1 MLQTIEMTTL
11 GDLLVKAVQRFGEND
26 LLVFP
31 DGRVTYSEML
41 DRSYH
46 RACALVAAGL
56 GSGSH
61 VGILMANCN
70 EYIETLMAVQLI
82 GAMAVPIN
90 ARYKASE
97 LAYLLDNADI
107 DLVVTHDQIS
117 EYANFGGLLID
128 ALTDSRPPRLK
139 QMVMI
144 GKPAEG
150 FTTDDAFLAAGES
163 VSRDTIDELRSAVS
177 IRSPAIM
184 MYTSGTTA
192 HPKGCPLNHE
202 VLVRN
207 GINMN
212 RSRYFLE
219 PTDRFWAPLPMFHM
233 ACILP
238 LMCCMDAGA
247 ALLSMTHFEPGP
259 ALEMMEKEKVTVA
272 FPAFATITMALINHP
287 DFSRTDLSMIRRI
300 NNVAPPEVLRQFQ
313 EAFPQAIQTS
323 AYGLT
328 EAGGVMAFNHPD
340 EPLEKRLHTCGKP
353 MPGLSAKII
362 DPDTL
367 QDKAPGE
374 RGEML
379 IRGYCVF
386 DGYYKSPE
394 KNAEAFIDGWF
405 RTGDLCS
412 LDEDGYIEFHGR
424 IKDMLKVGGENVAAI
439 EIESLVSTHP
449 EVDMAQVIGVPDDR
463 LLEVACA
470 YVELQDGSNLSP
482 EELIE
487 FCRGKIASFKIPR
500 HVRIVSEWPMSST
513 KIQKY
518 VLRQWYDEEDT

>member
-1 MLQTIEMTTL
+1 
-11 GDLLVKAVQRFGEND
+11 
-26 LLVFP
+26 
-31 DGRVTYSEML
+31 
-41 DRSYH
+41 
-46 RACALVAAGL
+46 
-56 GSGSH
+56 
-61 VGILMANCN
+61 
-70 EYIETLMAVQLI
+70 
-82 GAMAVPIN
+82 
-90 ARYKASE
+90 
-97 LAYLLDNADI
+97 
-107 DLVVTHDQIS
+107 
-117 EYANFGGLLID
+117 
-128 ALTDSRPPRLK
+128 
-139 QMVMI
+139 
-144 GKPAEG
+144 
-150 FTTDDAFLAAGES
+150 
-163 VSRDTIDELRSAVS
+163 
-177 IRSPAIM
+177 
-184 MYTSGTTA
+184 
-192 HPKGCPLNHE
+192 
-202 VLVRN
+202 
-207 GINMN
+207 
-212 RSRYFLE
+212 
-219 PTDRFWAPLPMFHM
+219 
-233 ACILP
+233 
-238 LMCCMDAGA
+238 
-247 ALLSMTHFEPGP
+247 
-259 ALEMMEKEKVTVA
+259 
-272 FPAFATITMALINHP
+272 
-287 DFSRTDLSMIRRI
+287 
-300 NNVAPPEVLRQFQ
+300 
-313 EAFPQAIQTS
+313 
-323 AYGLT
+323 
-328 EAGGVMAFNHPD
+328 
-340 EPLEKRLHTCGKP
+340 